1 VPAFE
6 DVARLDGD
14 ATCISK
20 EDLNQ
25 LMNSL
30 QGPLAPEEKQVR
42 TVVRVRMC
50 MLHTRLLAL
59 TRAQNTYTY
68 TDWCT
73 PPAPPNPI
81 QVKTV
86 DSSPLGIPSVLYAMR
101 SKVCGVGV

>member
-1 VPAFE
+1 MDTDGNECVTQAEFNQNAGQDVPAFE

-59 TRAQNTYTY
+59 TRAH
-68 TDWCT
+68 
-73 PPAPPNPI
+73 
-81 QVKTV
+81 
-86 DSSPLGIPSVLYAMR
+86 
-101 SKVCGVGV
+101 